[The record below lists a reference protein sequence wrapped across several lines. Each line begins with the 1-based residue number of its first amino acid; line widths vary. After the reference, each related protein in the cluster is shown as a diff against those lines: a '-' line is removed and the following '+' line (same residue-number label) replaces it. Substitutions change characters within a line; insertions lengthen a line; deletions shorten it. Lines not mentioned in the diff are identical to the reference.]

1 MDERTARRIENI
13 KFEDPREKA
22 ALLFV
27 YRGEFCLEINQIPAA
42 VGVSQE
48 TFDSWRFQ
56 DPAYQAFVQKYTEK
70 LMLEHQPEI
79 ALAMI
84 ELLRDKTAGSTL
96 YKLYFNMI
104 EQTGNGGKMYDPPAA
119 PMPFMP
125 PSAGHFPAQE
135 ETVPQKGRFDSVIK
149 IISKIRGIIMC
160 LKNVILDRYI
170 LHLPGRSPPRRNKSP
185 GIFGQCFVMKRET
198 IETERPT
205 FRHLEKLLRSM
216 AYDEA

>member
-1 MDERTARRIENI
+1 MNQQTARRIQNI
-13 KFEDPREKA
+13 KFTDPREKA

-27 YRGEFCLEINQIPAA
+27 YRGEFELAVEQIPAA

-56 DPAYQAFVQKYTEK
+56 DSAYQGFVRKFTGK

-84 ELLRDKTAGSTL
+84 ELLRNKTAGYTL

-104 EQTGNGGKMYDPPAA
+104 QQGEERGKMYEPPAT
-119 PMPFMP
+119 PMPFIP
-125 PSAGHFPAQE
+125 PSAGHFPAQH
-135 ETVPQKGRFDSVIK
+135 ETVPQKKRFGRVIE
-149 IISKIRGIIMC
+149 IARKIRIIIVYLIKGI
-160 LKNVILDRYI
+160 LEK

-185 GIFGQCFVMKRET
+185 GFFRQGFIMKREI

-205 FRHLEKLLRSM
+205 FHHHEKLQRLLI
-216 AYDEA
+216 YDEA